1 MKQIYNLY
9 KLLILFCATFLAQ
22 NALAQEKGNKYL
34 MIDENSK
41 VSTYGADITAKTLK
55 ESNASGYYNGISYAF
70 DGNTGTWWASSRA
83 GTINVDIDFNAYR
96 TIRAFHF
103 LSGGKNQVREDEL
116 HVYSSTNGSRWEL
129 VESFAGDRTVQ
140 QHDYCLKNAINTRYL
155 RLQLVPGRSD
165 YALAMNEI
173 TLYSNVV
180 DYSNVTI
187 HHKAAK
193 WFDLRS
199 NISEAAKNMDTFND
213 ETAWYSGP
221 KGDIQ
226 ASHVYMD
233 TIYVHKGTSVTLAV
247 PDRLSNSSVVSY
259 QRWYSYRTDGTFRTQ
274 NTGSDEVWDLL
285 TPAGTTPCRFANG
298 YVGKPLTTSDV
309 MDMKF
314 YVPTDEEFKAWF
326 GETAAQT
333 FDNNYYL
340 VGCDVSG
347 YTDFTKSYSDA
358 SGSSSFYPSNQSDGL
373 TYEPTLTHRIIYYI
387 MAVDGRD
394 TGEGATV
401 TWQNGMGRLKKTAY
415 QGGTTTG
422 KYLEE
427 YDISFPFTRISNNTK
442 ELVALSKD
450 ARSYAIPDAA
460 IDDDTDVLDVK
471 LVDNNSGIMLYKK
484 DGDTEITS
492 LSLSL
497 SGTSRII
504 QFDYPNPNY
513 SDGTEY
519 VNANNSTATI
529 YVTKT
534 VSGTTYNI
542 AKYNLTFVRDTRLLT
557 QTQLEQI
564 ENGTIQD
571 NNLKYYQFRTDK
583 YLSENYQL
591 LTKLDFDYDPSVSEL
606 YGQPDFYQFPLD
618 WTSSSYSFY
627 DGADGTD
634 FKGQSGY
641 FPEWGYY
648 SIMNGFI
655 EDKYWTSG
663 TLNHAGKLLPN
674 STYHMFIDAS
684 DRAGVIARLPFEQK
698 LCSGSE
704 MFVTAWV
711 KSAGYSS
718 TTPDAGMLF
727 SVMGVKKDEA
737 TGQDV
742 YVPIYRH
749 ASSQIRRTDYLTGGM
764 PGTGTGTNEWL
775 QMYFSFI
782 VENDALY
789 DSYVLQVDNN
799 SESTQGGDMY
809 IDDIRVYLA
818 TPSAEVKQLEAT
830 CTSERTMMSI
840 KLDWDRLLSRLGEK
854 EGTDQTDAIDFCF
867 IDKAKYEDYLTQYS
881 GDYEGAI
888 EYSVVE
894 VGNNNPDLGGEYYN
908 QKYNTLYFKLDFDSN
923 TDYDLLPHPRLA
935 RDNGDGTGKY
945 YFYRTTDEAGTK
957 SLAVDFYSALT
968 PNRSYLMLIQVNDGN
983 QATAADFAEDI
994 NDPCGIN
1001 TPFHVT
1007 AQTLLRVNGEVVDPT
1022 TDFCAGQIFNFSAQ
1036 MRVPVSEDDG
1046 TESYIIIDKG
1056 VYFDW
1061 FFGTEDEFLAENP
1074 DYGNVTL
1081 LSALTTFRDIYPDKE
1096 DLTDVT
1102 AGDHETID
1110 GQTVNLSQNM
1120 INIINYYIT
1129 TKTFK
1134 EGIHARLI
1142 LHKENLDITLLKSGL
1157 QLVIQPIPT
1166 LQSPDGSISDDMWSK
1181 VCWSY
1186 IPLELN
1192 ASGDAPQL
1200 RAGFNAVK
1208 YPADDFNPGLRIGL
1222 SQIESTSVNQPIKV
1236 NLRGAQLVSAGASY
1250 IGMITSISPDAY
1262 SKIYL
1267 VDTDDPEYKNDIYFP
1282 ADFSEFSL
1290 PIGTLKS
1297 LYAEEYDD
1305 QSSFEDYMEIY
1316 FDTQTTQ
1323 ANGFR
1328 FQPKEGY
1335 TYTFAVHFEEH
1346 GDNTTNACFGRFTV
1360 DMKVVPENLVW
1371 RGTGATSNWNNDANW
1386 KRADKSALKK
1396 ADGDSY
1402 LTNEANTT
1410 ENGFVPM
1417 LFSNVIMPAGSKAEL
1432 YMAGYGDGGNGWV
1445 NTSRPD
1451 YMELPTEN
1459 IQYDLMAYEKGGALT
1474 TQRYRVNIC
1483 NDIHFEPGAQ
1493 MLHAE
1498 QLLYNKAWTDVE
1510 ITPGQWTAVSTPLQ
1524 GVVAGDWYAP
1534 TATGRQETEYF
1545 KDINFTDGGYSRLNP
1560 AVYQRSWSTRASIVE
1575 NGGGTT
1581 PVSFTTEWSS
1591 AYNDAS
1597 VPYIAGGGFSIKG
1610 VTSKSSL
1617 LFRFPKADTE
1627 YKISTA
1633 EDKSVDRTNAGKLL
1647 VSNMVDRSDPYTY
1660 VHSDKVTVTLTPSAD
1675 GKYLMVGNP
1684 FMAPLDVQAF
1694 VAANIGVLAQKYWIS
1709 SDLTT
1714 AAVTYDESKKTWS
1727 ENTSLIAPY
1736 SVFYVQIAE
1745 KATPDEKGNFKVN
1758 FTAAMQKF
1766 ETTSTGEG
1774 SQTVSLKITAED
1786 AEGSSSAAVRYAAS
1800 ASNGFG
1806 MEDAQMI
1813 SGLTGNADNAPKVYT
1828 VAGNTAVSVNQLKD
1842 AQRIPLGVTA
1852 ADGSVVTLTFSGVA
1866 AVKDAAIYDAELQ
1879 SETPLYE
1886 GYQLT
1891 VNGPSYGR
1899 YFLIGHG
1906 SGTTG
1911 ITETGAEGNVSVSSI
1926 VPRQVVVT
1934 SDTALHSVS
1943 VWSAGGALLKKVSP
1957 NGNFTC
1963 TLNGVDS
1970 GMVVVRTETES
1981 GSQVTKIRVR

>member
-1 MKQIYNLY
+1 MKQIHNLY

-22 NALAQEKGNKYL
+22 NAVAQVEGNKYL

-41 VSTYGADITAKTLK
+41 VSTYGADITAKT
-55 ESNASGYYNGISYAF
+55 SGGYNASDGNGINNAF
-70 DGNTGTWWASSRA
+70 DGNDNSWWASSRA

-103 LSGGKNQVREDEL
+103 LSGGNTQEREDEL
-116 HVYSSTNGSRWEL
+116 HVYSSTNGYTWNL

-165 YALAMNEI
+165 YELAMNEI
-173 TLYSNVV
+173 TLYSDVV

-401 TWQNGMGRLKKTAY
+401 TWQNGMGRLKNTAY

-460 IDDDTDVLDVK
+460 IDYDNDVLDVK
-471 LVDNNSGIMLYKK
+471 LVDNGSGITLATK
-484 DGDTEITS
+484 S
-492 LSLSL
+492 LN
-497 SGTSRII
+497 GTSRII
-504 QFDYPNPNY
+504 QFNYPNPNY

-634 FKGQSGY
+634 FKGQSGC

-655 EDKYWTSG
+655 EDKYWTSV

-867 IDKAKYEDYLTQYS
+867 IDKAKYEDYLTQHS

-1129 TKTFK
+1129 TKTVE

-1166 LQSPDGSISDDMWSK
+1166 LKSPDGSISDDMWSK

-1200 RAGFNAVK
+1200 HAGFNSVK

-1222 SQIESTSVNQPIKV
+1222 SQIESTSVSQPIKV

-1267 VDTDDPEYKNDIYFP
+1267 VDTDDPGYKNDTYFP
-1282 ADFSEFSL
+1282 ADFSEYSL

-1360 DMKVVPENLVW
+1360 GMKVVPENLVW
-1371 RGTGATSNWNNDANW
+1371 NGTGATSNWNNDANW
-1386 KRADKSALKK
+1386 KRADAKDLKNT
-1396 ADGDSY
+1396 DGTYTD
-1402 LTNEANTT
+1402 NAENTT
-1410 ENGFVPM
+1410 DKGFVPM
-1417 LFSNVIMPAGSKAEL
+1417 LFSNVIMPAGSRAEL

-1545 KDINFTDGGYSRLNP
+1545 KDITFNDNDYNRLNP
-1560 AVYQRSWSTRASIVE
+1560 AVYQRSWSTGATIVE
-1575 NGGGTT
+1575 KQTPNTT
-1581 PVSFTTEWSS
+1581 VSFDTEWSS

-1597 VPYIAGGGFSIKG
+1597 VPYVAGGGFSIKG
-1610 VTSKSSL
+1610 VTSNSSL
-1617 LFRFPKADTE
+1617 LFRFPKADTS
-1627 YKISTA
+1627 YDVSTGTLNR
-1633 EDKSVDRTNAGKLL
+1633 DNAGKLL

-1684 FMAPLDVQAF
+1684 FMASLDVQAF

-1714 AAVTYDESKKTWS
+1714 AALTYDESNKTWS

-1736 SVFYVQIAE
+1736 SVFYVEA
-1745 KATPDEKGNFKVN
+1745 KTPSTEGVEVK
-1758 FTAAMQKF
+1758 FTADMQKF

-1774 SQTVSLKITAED
+1774 SQTVSLKIKAED

-1911 ITETGAEGNVSVSSI
+1911 ITETGADGNVSVSSI

-1934 SDTALHSVS
+1934 SDTALRSVS

>member
-1 MKQIYNLY
+1 MKQIHNLY

-22 NALAQEKGNKYL
+22 NAVAQVEGNKYL

-41 VSTYGADITAKTLK
+41 VSTYGADITAKT
-55 ESNASGYYNGISYAF
+55 SGGYNASDGNGINNAF
-70 DGNTGTWWASSRA
+70 DGNDNSWWASSRA

-103 LSGGKNQVREDEL
+103 LSGGNTQEREDEL
-116 HVYSSTNGSRWEL
+116 HVYSSKNGYTWDF

-140 QHDYCLKNAINTRYL
+140 QHDYCLKNAIDTRYL
-155 RLQLVPGRSD
+155 RLQIVPNRQT
-165 YALAMNEI
+165 YELAMNEI
-173 TLYSNVV
+173 TLYSDVV

-387 MAVDGRD
+387 IAVDGRD

-401 TWQNGMGRLKKTAY
+401 TWQNGMGRLKNTAY

-460 IDDDTDVLDVK
+460 IDDDNDVLNVK
-471 LVDNNSGIMLYKK
+471 LVDNGSGITLA
-484 DGDTEITS
+484 TTS
-492 LSLSL
+492 WN
-497 SGTSRII
+497 GTSRII
-504 QFDYPNPNY
+504 QFNYPNPNY

-867 IDKAKYEDYLTQYS
+867 IDKAKYEDYLTQHS

-1129 TKTFK
+1129 TKTVE

-1166 LQSPDGSISDDMWSK
+1166 LKSPDGSISDDMWSK

-1200 RAGFNAVK
+1200 HAGFNSVK

-1222 SQIESTSVNQPIKV
+1222 SQIESTSVSQPIKV

-1267 VDTDDPEYKNDIYFP
+1267 VDTDDPGYKNDTYFP
-1282 ADFSEFSL
+1282 ADFSEYSL

-1346 GDNTTNACFGRFTV
+1346 GNNTTNACFGRFTV
-1360 DMKVVPENLVW
+1360 GMKVVPENLVW
-1371 RGTGATSNWNNDANW
+1371 NGTGATSNWNNDANW
-1386 KRADKSALKK
+1386 KRADAKDLKNT
-1396 ADGDSY
+1396 DGTYTD
-1402 LTNEANTT
+1402 NAENTT
-1410 ENGFVPM
+1410 DKGFVPM
-1417 LFSNVIMPAGSKAEL
+1417 LFSNVIMPAGSRAEL

-1545 KDINFTDGGYSRLNP
+1545 KDITFNDNDYNRLNP
-1560 AVYQRSWSTRASIVE
+1560 AVYQRSWSTGATIVE
-1575 NGGGTT
+1575 KQTPNTT
-1581 PVSFTTEWSS
+1581 VSFDTEWSS

-1597 VPYIAGGGFSIKG
+1597 VPYVAGGGFSIKG
-1610 VTSKSSL
+1610 VTSNSSL
-1617 LFRFPKADTE
+1617 LFRFPKADTS
-1627 YKISTA
+1627 YDVSTGTLNR
-1633 EDKSVDRTNAGKLL
+1633 DNAGKLL

-1660 VHSDKVTVTLTPSAD
+1660 VHSDKVTVKLTPSAD

-1684 FMAPLDVQAF
+1684 FMASLDVQAF

-1714 AAVTYDESKKTWS
+1714 AAVTYDESNKTWS

-1736 SVFYVQIAE
+1736 SVFYVEA
-1745 KATPDEKGNFKVN
+1745 KTPSTEGVEVK
-1758 FTAAMQKF
+1758 FTADMQKF

-1934 SDTALHSVS
+1934 SDTALRSVS

>member
-1 MKQIYNLY
+1 MKQIHNLY

-22 NALAQEKGNKYL
+22 NAVAQVEGNKYL

-41 VSTYGADITAKTLK
+41 VSTYGADITAKTLE

-103 LSGGKNQVREDEL
+103 LSGGSTQEREDEL
-116 HVYSSTNGSRWEL
+116 HVYSSTNGYTWNL

-155 RLQLVPGRSD
+155 RLQIVPNRQT
-165 YALAMNEI
+165 YELAMNEI
-173 TLYSNVV
+173 TLYSDVV

-387 MAVDGRD
+387 IAVDGRD

-401 TWQNGMGRLKKTAY
+401 TWQNGMGRLKNTAY

-460 IDDDTDVLDVK
+460 IDYDNDVLDVK
-471 LVDNNSGIMLYKK
+471 LVDNGSGITLA
-484 DGDTEITS
+484 TTS
-492 LSLSL
+492 LN
-497 SGTSRII
+497 GTSRII
-504 QFDYPNPNY
+504 QFNYPNPNY

-867 IDKAKYEDYLTQYS
+867 IDKAKYEDYLTQHS

-1129 TKTFK
+1129 TKTVE

-1166 LQSPDGSISDDMWSK
+1166 LKSPDGSISDDMWSK

-1200 RAGFNAVK
+1200 HAGFNSVK

-1222 SQIESTSVNQPIKV
+1222 SQIESTSVSQPIKV

-1267 VDTDDPEYKNDIYFP
+1267 VDTDDPGYKNDTYFP
-1282 ADFSEFSL
+1282 ADFSEYSL

-1346 GDNTTNACFGRFTV
+1346 GNNTTNACFGRFTV
-1360 DMKVVPENLVW
+1360 GMKVVPENLVW
-1371 RGTGATSNWNNDANW
+1371 NGTGATSNWNNDANW
-1386 KRADKSALKK
+1386 KRADAKDLKNT
-1396 ADGDSY
+1396 DGTYTD
-1402 LTNEANTT
+1402 NAENTT
-1410 ENGFVPM
+1410 DKGFVPM
-1417 LFSNVIMPAGSKAEL
+1417 LFSNVIMPAGSRAEL

-1545 KDINFTDGGYSRLNP
+1545 KDITFNDNDYNRLNP
-1560 AVYQRSWSTRASIVE
+1560 AVYQRSWSTGATIVE
-1575 NGGGTT
+1575 KQTPNTT
-1581 PVSFTTEWSS
+1581 VSFDTEWSS

-1597 VPYIAGGGFSIKG
+1597 VPYVAGGGFSIKG
-1610 VTSKSSL
+1610 VTSNSSL
-1617 LFRFPKADTE
+1617 LFRFPKADTS
-1627 YKISTA
+1627 YDVSTGTLNR
-1633 EDKSVDRTNAGKLL
+1633 DNAGKLL

-1709 SDLTT
+1709 SNLTT
-1714 AAVTYDESKKTWS
+1714 AAVTYDESNKTWS
-1727 ENTSLIAPY
+1727 DNTSLIAPY
-1736 SVFYVQIAE
+1736 SVFYVEA
-1745 KATPDEKGNFKVN
+1745 KTPSTATAGVEVK
-1758 FTAAMQKF
+1758 FTADMQKF
-1766 ETTSTGEG
+1766 ETTSTDDS
-1774 SQTVSLKITAED
+1774 SQATSLKITAED
-1786 AEGSSSAAVRYAAS
+1786 AEGSSSAAVRYTAS

-1911 ITETGAEGNVSVSSI
+1911 ITETGADGNVSVSSI

-1934 SDTALHSVS
+1934 SDTALRSVS

-1957 NGNFTC
+1957 SGNFTC

-1970 GMVVVRTETES
+1970 GMVVVRTDTES

>member
-1 MKQIYNLY
+1 MKQIHNLY

-22 NALAQEKGNKYL
+22 NAVAQVEGNKYL

-41 VSTYGADITAKTLK
+41 VSTYGADITAKTLE

-103 LSGGKNQVREDEL
+103 LSGGSTQEREDEL
-116 HVYSSTNGSRWEL
+116 HVYSSTNGYTWNL

-155 RLQLVPGRSD
+155 RLQIVPNRQT
-165 YALAMNEI
+165 YELAMNEI
-173 TLYSNVV
+173 TLYSDVV

-387 MAVDGRD
+387 IAVDGRD

-401 TWQNGMGRLKKTAY
+401 TWQNGMGRLKNTAY

-460 IDDDTDVLDVK
+460 IDDDNDVLNVK
-471 LVDNNSGIMLYKK
+471 LVDNGSGITLA
-484 DGDTEITS
+484 TTS
-492 LSLSL
+492 LN
-497 SGTSRII
+497 GTSRII
-504 QFDYPNPNY
+504 QFNYPNPNY

-867 IDKAKYEDYLTQYS
+867 IDKAKYEDYLTQHS

-1129 TKTFK
+1129 TKTVE

-1166 LQSPDGSISDDMWSK
+1166 LKSPDGSISDDMWSK

-1200 RAGFNAVK
+1200 HAGFNSVK

-1222 SQIESTSVNQPIKV
+1222 SQIESTSVSQPIKV

-1267 VDTDDPEYKNDIYFP
+1267 VDTDDPGYKNDTYFP
-1282 ADFSEFSL
+1282 ADFSEYSL

-1346 GDNTTNACFGRFTV
+1346 GNNTTNACFGRFTV
-1360 DMKVVPENLVW
+1360 GMKVVPENLVW
-1371 RGTGATSNWNNDANW
+1371 NGTGATSNWNNDANW
-1386 KRADKSALKK
+1386 KRADAKDLKNT
-1396 ADGDSY
+1396 DGTYTD
-1402 LTNEANTT
+1402 NAENTT
-1410 ENGFVPM
+1410 DKGFVPM
-1417 LFSNVIMPAGSKAEL
+1417 LFSNVIMPAGSRAEL

-1545 KDINFTDGGYSRLNP
+1545 KDITFNDNDYNRLNP
-1560 AVYQRSWSTRASIVE
+1560 AVYQRSWSTGATIVE
-1575 NGGGTT
+1575 KQTPNTT
-1581 PVSFTTEWSS
+1581 VSFDTEWSS

-1597 VPYIAGGGFSIKG
+1597 VPYVAGGGFSIKG
-1610 VTSKSSL
+1610 VTSNSSL
-1617 LFRFPKADTE
+1617 LFRFPKADTS
-1627 YKISTA
+1627 YDVSTGTLNR
-1633 EDKSVDRTNAGKLL
+1633 DNAGKLL

-1660 VHSDKVTVTLTPSAD
+1660 VHSDKVTVKLTPSAD

-1684 FMAPLDVQAF
+1684 FMASLDVQAF
-1694 VAANIGVLAQKYWIS
+1694 VAANSDVLAQKYWYN
-1709 SDLTT
+1709 SDVTST
-1714 AAVTYDESKKTWS
+1714 AVTYDADTKTWS
-1727 ENTSLIAPY
+1727 EGKYLAVPY
-1736 SVFYVQIAE
+1736 SVFYVEAADP
-1745 KATPDEKGNFKVN
+1745 ATATDGVTVTFM
-1758 FTAAMQKF
+1758 ADMQ
-1766 ETTSTGEG
+1766 EMGASNLPIPAPA
-1774 SQTVSLKITAED
+1774 SLKITAED

-1852 ADGSVVTLTFSGVA
+1852 ADGSGVTLTFSGVA

-1934 SDTALHSVS
+1934 SDTALRSVS

>member
-1 MKQIYNLY
+1 MKQIHNLY

-22 NALAQEKGNKYL
+22 NAVAQVEGNKYL

-41 VSTYGADITAKTLK
+41 VSTYGADITAKT
-55 ESNASGYYNGISYAF
+55 SGGYNASDGNGINNAF
-70 DGNTGTWWASSRA
+70 DGNDNSWWASSRA

-103 LSGGKNQVREDEL
+103 LSGGNTQEREDEL
-116 HVYSSTNGSRWEL
+116 HVYSSTNGYTWNL

-165 YALAMNEI
+165 YELAMNEI
-173 TLYSNVV
+173 TLYSDVV

-401 TWQNGMGRLKKTAY
+401 TWQNGMGRLKNTAY

-460 IDDDTDVLDVK
+460 IDYDNDVLDVK
-471 LVDNNSGIMLYKK
+471 LVDNGSGITLATK
-484 DGDTEITS
+484 S
-492 LSLSL
+492 LN
-497 SGTSRII
+497 GTSRII
-504 QFDYPNPNY
+504 QFNYPNPNY

-867 IDKAKYEDYLTQYS
+867 IDKAKYEDYLTQHS

-945 YFYRTTDEAGTK
+945 YFYRTTDETGTK

-1129 TKTFK
+1129 TKTVE

-1166 LQSPDGSISDDMWSK
+1166 LKSPDGSISDDMWSK

-1200 RAGFNAVK
+1200 HAGFNSVK

-1222 SQIESTSVNQPIKV
+1222 SQIESTSVSQPIKV

-1267 VDTDDPEYKNDIYFP
+1267 VDTDDPGYKNDTYFP
-1282 ADFSEFSL
+1282 ADFSEYSL

-1346 GDNTTNACFGRFTV
+1346 GNNTTNACFGRFTV
-1360 DMKVVPENLVW
+1360 GMKVVPENLVW
-1371 RGTGATSNWNNDANW
+1371 NGTGATSNWNNDANW
-1386 KRADKSALKK
+1386 KRADAKDLKNT
-1396 ADGDSY
+1396 DGTYTD
-1402 LTNEANTT
+1402 NAENTT
-1410 ENGFVPM
+1410 DKGFVPM
-1417 LFSNVIMPAGSKAEL
+1417 LFSNVIMPAGSRAEL

-1445 NTSRPD
+1445 NTSRPS

-1459 IQYDLMAYEKGGALT
+1459 IQYDLMAYEKDGALT

-1483 NDIHFEPGAQ
+1483 RDIHFELGAQ

-1510 ITPGQWTAVSTPLQ
+1510 VTPGQWTAVSTPLQ

-1545 KDINFTDGGYSRLNP
+1545 KDIKFTDGGYNRLNP
-1560 AVYQRSWSTRASIVE
+1560 AVYQRSWSTGASIVE
-1575 NGGGTT
+1575 QGGANT

-1610 VTSKSSL
+1610 VTSNSSL
-1617 LFRFPKADTE
+1617 LFRFPKADTN
-1627 YKISTA
+1627 YGVSTGTLN
-1633 EDKSVDRTNAGKLL
+1633 RTNAGKLL
-1647 VSNMVDRSDPYTY
+1647 VTGLLDRSNPLKYNPQND
-1660 VHSDKVTVTLTPSAD
+1660 VTTTLTPSAD

-1694 VAANIGVLAQKYWIS
+1694 VESNSDVLAQKYWIGDMS
-1709 SDLTT
+1709 EDN
-1714 AAVTYDESKKTWS
+1714 AVAFTENGWS
-1727 ENTSLIAPY
+1727 AQTSLIAPY
-1736 SVFYVQIAE
+1736 SVFYVEALGHETEAE
-1745 KATPDEKGNFKVN
+1745 TIYDANVTVK
-1758 FTAAMQKF
+1758 FTSAMQKF
-1766 ETTSTGEG
+1766 ETTSTDEG
-1774 SQTVSLKITAED
+1774 SQTASLKITAED

-1934 SDTALHSVS
+1934 SDTALRSVS